1 MELAGGLQG
10 GENPTLSSWA
20 VVRPMTRV
28 MSEVV
33 SIHAH
38 RQASATTRSTSAAPT
53 DGEGKNFAAALT
65 DASSKRPK
73 GEKTEKVEG
82 RHYEKIV
89 AGPDKGHY
97 LNRTGN
103 ARDGEDFRIV
113 QRGGRVFHVYDVDH
127 DHQVFELPHDPNSV
141 TVKASSDPA
150 GSPPAA

>member
-1 MELAGGLQG
+1 
-10 GENPTLSSWA
+10 
-20 VVRPMTRV
+20 

-33 SIHAH
+33 SIHAARH
-38 RQASATTRSTSAAPT
+38 ASAPARSASAAPT
-53 DGEGKNFAAALT
+53 SGDGKNFAAALT

-89 AGPDKGHY
+89 EGPDKGHY

-113 QRGGRVFHVYDVDH
+113 QRGGRVFHVYDIDH

-141 TVKASSDPA
+141 TVKASSDP
-150 GSPPAA
+150 SSPAA

>member
-1 MELAGGLQG
+1 
-10 GENPTLSSWA
+10 
-20 VVRPMTRV
+20 

-33 SIHAH
+33 SIHAARH
-38 RQASATTRSTSAAPT
+38 ASATARSASAAPT
-53 DGEGKNFAAALT
+53 SGDGKSFAAALT
-65 DASSKRPK
+65 DAGSKRPK

-89 AGPDKGHY
+89 AGPDKGRF

-113 QRGGRVFHVYDVDH
+113 QRGGRVFHVYDTDH

-141 TVKASSDPA
+141 TVTASSTG
-150 GSPPAA
+150 GSPAA